1 VPSGLCRSCADVICP
16 YRMPKDLESALGLTE
31 GDAARDAA
39 NTGAANSDC
48 QG

>member
-1 VPSGLCRSCADVICP
+1 MLFCP
-16 YRMPKDLESALGLTE
+16 YRMPNDLDFTPGLTE

-39 NTGAANSDC
+39 NTGAANGNH